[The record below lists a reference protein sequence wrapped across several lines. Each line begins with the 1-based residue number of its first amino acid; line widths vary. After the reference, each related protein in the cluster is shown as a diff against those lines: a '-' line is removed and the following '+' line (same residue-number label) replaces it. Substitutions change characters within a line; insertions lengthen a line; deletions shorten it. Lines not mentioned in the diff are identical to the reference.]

1 MTDATE
7 PALPDPGRDPRL
19 FAEPQPVV
27 AAFDIGSNT
36 IKMTVA
42 RPSAD
47 GGLTVLGAQSDT
59 VRLGIG
65 VADSGVLAAD
75 RVAAALAALTGM
87 ADQARALGAVRLI
100 GVATEATRTAAN
112 GPAFLDQ
119 VRTEI
124 GIEVRSIDG
133 DEEAALTF
141 RGLAAAIDISGQIIV
156 ADIGGGSTE
165 LILAIDGDVR
175 FAQSFRLGSG
185 ALTDRFVRRDPPGIA
200 EIDACRNAV
209 RDVLRDVSPPTVPKH
224 TTRLVAVGGTGE
236 FLARLGPG
244 GAVIS
249 TKSIDGVLA
258 RLQRTPAAT
267 IAAELAIPEARARV
281 LPAGVAI
288 VRALVDVLRPA
299 TIEVTQSG
307 IRTGLLLAAFA
318 EIAVESTIPT

>member
-1 MTDATE
+1 MTDTTE
-7 PALPDPGRDPRL
+7 PSPRDHAGDRRSFP
-19 FAEPQPVV
+19 APNPVV

-36 IKMTVA
+36 IKMTIA
-42 RPSAD
+42 QPRAD
-47 GGLTVLGAQSDT
+47 GGLTVLGTESDT
-59 VRLGIG
+59 VRLGMG
-65 VADSGVLAAD
+65 VADSGVLADD

-87 ADQARALGAVRLI
+87 ADRARAGGAVRLI

-112 GPAFLDQ
+112 GPAFLEQ
-119 VRTEI
+119 VRTVV
-124 GIEVRSIDG
+124 GIDVRVIDG

-141 RGLAAAIDISGQIIV
+141 RGLAAAIDIRGQIIV

-165 LILAIDGDVR
+165 LILALDGDVR

-200 EIDACRNAV
+200 EIDACRDAT
-209 RDVLRDVSPPTVPKH
+209 RDVLCDVSFPTVQTH

-236 FLARLGPG
+236 FLARLVPG
-244 GAVIS
+244 GGVLS
-249 TKSIDGVLA
+249 TKIIDGVLA

-288 VRALVDVLRPA
+288 VRALIDVLQPT

-318 EIAVESTIPT
+318 EIAAESTTPI